1 MISAYFLLAATVY
14 TLTSAASISSND
26 VFCLHEGAKFYPG
39 EKVVLQECQ
48 YTCQCAASE
57 EYSFFMCEPLC
68 TRPYDFMCANGADPV
83 EKMEESSVP
92 GCKCPKYYCPETLS
106 MAHLIDHG
114 IVDGYFEPD
123 LNVEADDLSMDD
135 AQYIE

>member
-1 MISAYFLLAATVY
+1 M
-14 TLTSAASISSND
+14 
-26 VFCLHEGAKFYPG
+26 FCLHEGAKFYPG

-68 TRPYDFMCANGADPV
+68 IRPYDFMCANGADPV

-106 MAHLIDHG
+106 MAHLIEYELPLKK
-114 IVDGYFEPD
+114 YF
-123 LNVEADDLSMDD
+123 LSL
-135 AQYIE
+135 

>member
-1 MISAYFLLAATVY
+1 M
-14 TLTSAASISSND
+14 
-26 VFCLHEGAKFYPG
+26 FCLHEGAKFYPG

-106 MAHLIDHG
+106 MAHLIEYVLPFKK
-114 IVDGYFEPD
+114 I
-123 LNVEADDLSMDD
+123 LSP
-135 AQYIE
+135 AIIIALALRNANFVCRNIGL

>member
-1 MISAYFLLAATVY
+1 M
-14 TLTSAASISSND
+14 
-26 VFCLHEGAKFYPG
+26 FCLHEGAKFYPG

-106 MAHLIDHG
+106 MAHLIEY
-114 IVDGYFEPD
+114 VLPFKKYF
-123 LNVEADDLSMDD
+123 LSLLHWS
-135 AQYIE
+135 